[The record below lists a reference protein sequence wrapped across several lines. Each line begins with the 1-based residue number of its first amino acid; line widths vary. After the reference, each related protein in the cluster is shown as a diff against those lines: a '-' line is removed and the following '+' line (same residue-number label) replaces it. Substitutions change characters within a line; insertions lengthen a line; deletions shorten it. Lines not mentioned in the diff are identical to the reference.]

1 MTHFRQ
7 ETTAFNADSI
17 SPEIPSV
24 LTQSSRL
31 PLTKIVATVGPASE
45 SPEILTRLIQAGVTT
60 FRLNFSHGDHA
71 THERVYNTIR
81 QVARELDQP
90 TTILQDLQ
98 GPKLRIGELKDNT
111 PFVINDGDEF
121 IICTNPVEGTATR
134 VSTSYEHLAQD
145 VRLGDQI
152 LIDDG
157 LIELKVNDTRFD
169 TEFGDE
175 VICTVI
181 HGGEVKAHKGI
192 NLPGTAVSAP
202 ALTPKDLEDLELGIG
217 LGVDMVALSFVRS
230 TQDVELAKQHIQR
243 LGGTQPLISKIEKP
257 QAIRELEAIVHASD
271 GLMVARGDLGV
282 ELSADQVPLIQ
293 KRLIRLA
300 NQAGKPVITATQML
314 ESMIQNPRPTR
325 AEASDIANAILDGTD
340 ALMLSGETAVG
351 KWPVRTV
358 ETMNR
363 IACTIERDASWRIA
377 MKANVLPTA
386 EPVSASDVSI
396 AVARAA
402 GDLAV
407 NVGAVAIVV
416 VTNSGATVQSV
427 SQQRPGIP
435 ILAFADRRD
444 IAARLSLW
452 HGIIPVCEEL
462 ATDPGQ
468 LVDQLD
474 SGLRRLGYAST
485 GDRVVLLASTPR
497 ANDSRGIFLECH
509 NLA

>member
-1 MTHFRQ
+1 MTDQ
-7 ETTAFNADSI
+7 TSA
-17 SPEIPSV
+17 
-24 LTQSSRL
+24 L

-45 SPEILTRLIQAGVTT
+45 RPEILTRLIQSGVTT

-71 THERVYNTIR
+71 THARIYGSIR
-81 QVARELDQP
+81 DIARGLNQP

-98 GPKLRIGELKDNT
+98 GPKLRIGELKDNAT
-111 PFVINDGDEF
+111 FTIHEGDEF
-121 IICTNPVEGTATR
+121 IISTGMVEGTATR
-134 VSTSYEHLAQD
+134 VSTSYEHLASD
-145 VRLGDQI
+145 VRPGDQV

-157 LIELKVNDTRFD
+157 LIELEVVDTRFD

-175 VICTVI
+175 VICTVV
-181 HGGEVKAHKGI
+181 HGGEVKPHKGI
-192 NLPGTAVSAP
+192 NLPGAAVSAP
-202 ALTPKDLEDLELGIG
+202 ALTAKDLADLEFGIG

-230 TQDVELAKQHIQR
+230 AQDVQIAKDRIR
-243 LGGTQPLISKIEKP
+243 ALGGGQPLISKIEKP

-351 KWPVRTV
+351 AWPVRTV
-358 ETMNR
+358 ETMSR
-363 IACTIERDASWRIA
+363 IARTIERDASWRTA
-377 MKANVLPTA
+377 MKANVLPAA
-386 EPVSASDVSI
+386 EPASAGDVSI

-416 VTNSGATVQSV
+416 VTNSGATAQTV

-435 ILAFADRRD
+435 ILAFAGQPD

-452 HGIIPVCEEL
+452 HGIVPVHENL
-462 ATDPGQ
+462 VTDPGQ
-468 LVDQLD
+468 MVEQLD
-474 SGLRRLGYAST
+474 AGVRRLGYAST

-497 ANDSRGIFLECH
+497 AHDTRGIFLECH
-509 NLA
+509 ELA

>member
-1 MTHFRQ
+1 VT
-7 ETTAFNADSI
+7 
-17 SPEIPSV
+17 
-24 LTQSSRL
+24 TQSSSL

-45 SPEILTRLIQAGVTT
+45 SPEMIARLIQAGVTT

-71 THERVYNTIR
+71 THARVYTTIR
-81 QVARELDQP
+81 DVARELNRP

-98 GPKLRIGELKDNT
+98 GPKLRIGELKDDT
-111 PFVINDGDEF
+111 SFTINAGDEF
-121 IICTNPVEGTATR
+121 IISTSPVEGTPTR
-134 VSTSYEHLAQD
+134 VSTSYEHLARD
-145 VRLGDQI
+145 VRPGDQV

-157 LIELKVNDTRFD
+157 LIELKVVGTRLDTD
-169 TEFGDE
+169 FGDE
-175 VICTVI
+175 VICTVV
-181 HGGEVKAHKGI
+181 HGGEVKPNKGI

-202 ALTPKDLEDLELGIG
+202 ALTPKDHKDLEFGIG
-217 LGVDMVALSFVRS
+217 LGVDMIALSFVRS
-230 TQDVELAKQHIQR
+230 AQDVQIARDRIRE

-351 KWPVRTV
+351 KWPVQTV
-358 ETMNR
+358 ETMSR
-363 IACTIERDASWRIA
+363 IACTIESDPSWRIA

-386 EPVSASDVSI
+386 GPVSASDVSI

-435 ILAFADRRD
+435 ILAFADRLD

-452 HGIIPVCEEL
+452 HGIMPVCEEL
-462 ATDPGQ
+462 AIDPGE

-474 SGLRRLGYAST
+474 SGVRRLGYAT
-485 GDRVVLLASTPR
+485 NGDRVVLLASTPR
-497 ANDSRGIFLECH
+497 ARETRGIFLECH
-509 NLA
+509 ELA

>member
-1 MTHFRQ
+1 MAAQT
-7 ETTAFNADSI
+7 
-17 SPEIPSV
+17 P
-24 LTQSSRL
+24 L

-45 SPEILTRLIQAGVTT
+45 SPEVLSKLIQSGVTT
-60 FRLNFSHGDHA
+60 FRLNFSHGDYA
-71 THERVYNTIR
+71 THARVYRSIR
-81 QVARELDQP
+81 DIAAELGQP

-98 GPKLRIGELKDNT
+98 GPKLRIGELKDDT
-111 PFVINDGDEF
+111 TFTIHDGDEF
-121 IICTNPVEGTATR
+121 IICTAPVDGTATR
-134 VSTSYEHLAQD
+134 VSTSYDQLARD
-145 VRLGDQI
+145 VQPGDQV

-157 LIELKVNDTRFD
+157 LIELKVVDTRLD

-175 VICTVI
+175 VICQVV
-181 HGGEVKAHKGI
+181 HGGEVKPHKGI

-202 ALTPKDLEDLELGIG
+202 ALTPKDIEDLEFGIG

-230 TQDVELAKQHIQR
+230 AQDVQLAKDRIR
-243 LGGTQPLISKIEKP
+243 EFGGTQPLISKIEKP
-257 QAIRELEAIVHASD
+257 QAIRELEAIVQASD

-358 ETMNR
+358 ETMSR
-363 IACTIERDASWRIA
+363 IARTIEKDASWRIA

-386 EPVSASDVSI
+386 EPVSASDVPI

-427 SQQRPGIP
+427 SQQRPGIR
-435 ILAFADRRD
+435 ILAFADRPD

-452 HGIIPVCEEL
+452 HGIVPVCEDL

-474 SGLRRLGYAST
+474 AGVRRLGFASE

-497 ANDSRGIFLECH
+497 AGDTRGIFLECH
-509 NLA
+509 DLA